1 MPYILNSKDWP
12 NFKWQ
17 SDKII
22 NILSHARLLQGKLL
36 SKISSL
42 GFDYNLESRS
52 EVLIEE
58 AIKTAS
64 IEGVHFDKEAIRSS
78 VARRLGLPTAGLK
91 QPDRNAEGLIDVILD
106 ATENYNK
113 PLTSS
118 RIKSWQA
125 ALFPTGYSGL
135 TKIEVGKWRGK
146 DPMQIVSGPISKEKV
161 HYEAPP
167 GPKIPSEMK
176 LFLNWWTNKKKSLDG
191 LLRAGIAHIYFVSIH
206 PFEDGNGRI
215 ARALTDMAL
224 AQDENLA
231 QRYYSLSSRIMNER
245 KAYYEILEKC
255 QKGSLDIT
263 NWLQWFLNCFIHAM
277 EDSETSIINI
287 IQKSFF
293 WKKHAQT
300 IFNKNQQKVI
310 NRLLDAGVSGFKGG
324 LSTRKYVG
332 MTKVSRAT
340 AYRDIADLVQ
350 KKVLKSNK
358 EKGRSV
364 SYELISPL

>member
-1 MPYILNSKDWP
+1 MRYIWNSKDWP

-42 GFDYNLESRS
+42 GFDYNQESRS

-78 VARRLGLPTAGLK
+78 VARRLGLPAAGLK
-91 QPDRNAEGLIDVILD
+91 KPDRNAEGLLDVILD

-113 PLTSS
+113 PLTLS

-146 DPMQIVSGPISKEKV
+146 DPMQIVSGLVSKEKV

-167 GPKIPSEMK
+167 GSKIPAEMK
-176 LFLNWWTNKKKSLDG
+176 LFLNWWANEKKSLDG
-191 LLRAGIAHIYFVSIH
+191 LLRAGIAHIYLISIH

-231 QRYYSLSSRIMNER
+231 Q
-245 KAYYEILEKC
+245 
-255 QKGSLDIT
+255 T
-263 NWLQWFLNCFIHAM
+263 FL
-277 EDSETSIINI
+277 
-287 IQKSFF
+287 
-293 WKKHAQT
+293 
-300 IFNKNQQKVI
+300 
-310 NRLLDAGVSGFKGG
+310 
-324 LSTRKYVG
+324 
-332 MTKVSRAT
+332 
-340 AYRDIADLVQ
+340 
-350 KKVLKSNK
+350 
-358 EKGRSV
+358 
-364 SYELISPL
+364 